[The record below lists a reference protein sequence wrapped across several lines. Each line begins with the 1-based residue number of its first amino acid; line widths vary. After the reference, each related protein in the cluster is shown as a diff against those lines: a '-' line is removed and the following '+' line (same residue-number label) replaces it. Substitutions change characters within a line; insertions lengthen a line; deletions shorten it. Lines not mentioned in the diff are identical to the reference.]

1 MRGKTLVRMKRG
13 TRFGVVL
20 SIAVTITLS
29 VALLLGGK
37 QILGLIIGNNKAM
50 ILIGYSYFKVCLW
63 FYPVNAIIYGL
74 GGVLSEAG
82 DTLIAGIYSLASI
95 MVKMLVTI
103 LFIGKLG
110 LLAADGVYQV

>member
-1 MRGKTLVRMKRG
+1 MSIFAGQNIGANEKERMKRG

-74 GGVLSEAG
+74 GGVLSEAC
-82 DTLIAGIYSLASI
+82 
-95 MVKMLVTI
+95 
-103 LFIGKLG
+103 
-110 LLAADGVYQV
+110 LLYTSDAADE